1 MTISLCFLTYG
12 NVMAFSDVISLS
24 RSVYP
29 PRLTPIAIGAVDP
42 PFAAHKEGK
51 KLC

>member
-1 MTISLCFLTYG
+1 L
-12 NVMAFSDVISLS
+12 A

-29 PRLTPIAIGAVDP
+29 PPTSKLLLGP

-51 KLC
+51 NYFLT